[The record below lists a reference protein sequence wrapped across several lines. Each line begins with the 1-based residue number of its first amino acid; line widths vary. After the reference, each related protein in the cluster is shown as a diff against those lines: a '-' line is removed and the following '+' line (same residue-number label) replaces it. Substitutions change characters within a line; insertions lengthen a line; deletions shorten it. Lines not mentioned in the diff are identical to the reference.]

1 MLVSAA
7 SNAAV
12 DNLGERLVQEGIKVI
27 RIGHPARCSE
37 GMIGHSLSQK
47 VLKERDA
54 LEETKMEIERIQDDI
69 HRGKHKRKPE
79 LKTELK
85 SLQKKRDKE
94 KLTVDKLSK
103 GHLLEASVVLGTLI
117 GCRKKG
123 PLRLPPDD
131 FFKTTVIDECGQ
143 SLEMACWIVIPRA
156 PRLILAGDHHQL
168 PPTVITKNQEAAKK
182 LSVSLMERL
191 RERFFYGKNAVFH
204 MLKVG
209 MTWCIFND

>member
-27 RIGHPARCSE
+27 RIGHPAKCSE
-37 GMIGHSLSQK
+37 GMIEHLLSQK
-47 VLKERDA
+47 V
-54 LEETKMEIERIQDDI
+54 KMEIEKIQDDI
-69 HRGKHKRKPE
+69 
-79 LKTELK
+79 
-85 SLQKKRDKE
+85 QDKE
-94 KLTVDKLSK
+94 KLTVDELSK

-123 PLRLPPDD
+123 PLRLLPDD

-191 RERFFYGKNAVFH
+191 RERFLNDKNAVFH
-204 MLKVG
+204 MLKVR
-209 MTWCIFND
+209 MTECIFND